1 MLFDCYK
8 GDILMAKSLVKI
20 PAEVRD
26 IADAI
31 SKGEVK
37 NAKMEWSDDGS
48 ISFSAD
54 LSDGSARIIMNKK
67 EFVGI
72 SQESTINITKPTNK
86 NERLE
91 RIRILKA
98 EGKTQ
103 AEIAKYTMTSQ
114 KTVSNDIKELK
125 EKSLL

>member
-1 MLFDCYK
+1 
-8 GDILMAKSLVKI
+8 MAKSLVKI